1 MTPRDAVAPDAGQN
15 GDSPEPADRRLAEME
30 RAFGELLA
38 SLPELDL
45 GKLERLAADA
55 RSYPANS
62 YPVLLEKLN
71 GDDVCAGALAF
82 LVLRECGDAE
92 LKDRLGAAVFDVSLD
107 DRAKVRANEL
117 LIELGA
123 PVDADVLEM
132 SVSNAAEI
140 AAGFPSAILRALDAG
155 EQAGAVEA
163 LRKLDERARAIV
175 IHTLA
180 RRGLAAALPLF
191 DEILGG
197 DETDTRAVASAL
209 GQAGDEAAVPVL
221 TRLAESPSREVQ
233 KTARRALYAMGGA
246 VEEKPEA
253 QAEAAEAAG
262 EADEERAGTRELP
275 LHKSLSAWAP
285 DRSMAVVAV
294 AREYPNGRLKALI
307 TILDFWRRGIFD
319 ARFRINMSRAE
330 FRRYLRERFRSEIS
344 FEDTPIEE
352 CLELVARGLRVARAI
367 GTPIPFDLQSGK
379 DILGDMAAAEAAI
392 ANPFLCRECGAEL
405 EEEVVAAIKNAA
417 GFDMPVETRCAA
429 CCRKGEEGR

>member
-1 MTPRDAVAPDAGQN
+1 MTPRDANAPDTGHS
-15 GDSPEPADRRLAEME
+15 GDSPAPADRRLAEME

-38 SLPELDL
+38 SLPELDF
-45 GKLERLAADA
+45 GRLERLAADA

-71 GDDVCAGALAF
+71 GDDVCAGTLAF

-140 AAGFPSAILRALDAG
+140 AGEFPSTILRALDAG
-155 EQAGAVEA
+155 DQAGAVEA

-180 RRGLAAALPLF
+180 RRGLATALPLF

-197 DETDTRAVASAL
+197 NETDTCAVASAL
-209 GQAGDEAAVPVL
+209 GQAGDEAAAPVL
-221 TRLAESPSREVQ
+221 TRLAESPSRGVQ
-233 KTARRALYAMGGA
+233 KTARRALYAMGVA
-246 VEEKPEA
+246 VEEEP
-253 QAEAAEAAG
+253 EAAEAAG
-262 EADEERAGTRELP
+262 EAGEERAGTRELP

-307 TILDFWRRGIFD
+307 TVLDFWRRGIFD

-330 FRRYLRERFRSEIS
+330 FRRHLRERFRSEIT
-344 FEDTPIEE
+344 FENTPIEE
-352 CLELVARGLRVARAI
+352 CLQLVARGLRVAREI

-379 DILGDMAAAEAAI
+379 DILGDMTAAEAAI

-405 EEEVVAAIKNAA
+405 DEDVIAAIKDAA
-417 GFDMPVETRCAA
+417 GFYMPVETRCAA